1 MMKKSLDKI
10 KQKTKIILYILQTSL
25 IYFFPKSVFAIT
37 EATIGATGFVPKIEL
52 DAVLSFA
59 VKLFFTVA
67 ALVALYYLIMG
78 AFEWLSSGGDD
89 DKISGAR
96 KKITA
101 AVIGLI
107 MIVAVLAIAWTLEQL
122 VFQRN
127 ICFGISCD
135 IKIPVLWEK

>member
-1 MMKKSLDKI
+1 MNNTAPTELIEGIPQISL
-10 KQKTKIILYILQTSL
+10 
-25 IYFFPKSVFAIT
+25 V
-37 EATIGATGFVPKIEL
+37 TI
-52 DAVLSFA
+52 LSFA
-59 VKLFFTVA
+59 VKLFFTIA

-107 MIVAVLAIAWTLEQL
+107 MIVAVLAIAWTLEQI
-122 VFQRN
+122 VFQQN

-135 IKIPVLWEK
+135 IKIPVLLEKGAINWES